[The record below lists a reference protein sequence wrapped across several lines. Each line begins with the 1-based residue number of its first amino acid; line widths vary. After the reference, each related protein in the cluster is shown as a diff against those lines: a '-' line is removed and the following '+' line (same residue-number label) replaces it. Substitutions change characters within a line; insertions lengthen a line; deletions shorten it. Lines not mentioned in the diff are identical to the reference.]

1 MLHEPAAQSGPDHAQ
16 GFKSKLGVRMFFVYA
31 AVYAGFVAINILS
44 PLTMEKT
51 VMLGLNL
58 ATVYGFGLII
68 LALVQA
74 LIYNA
79 LCTRKEKAL
88 KAADTASD
96 TEVQA

>member
-1 MLHEPAAQSGPDHAQ
+1 MLHEPAAPQ
-16 GFKSKLGVRMFFVYA
+16 GKDYGTAYKTKLGLWMFAIYA
-31 AVYAGFVAINILS
+31 VIYIGFVTIN
-44 PLTMEKT
+44 LTNAKLMEKP
-51 VMLGLNL
+51 VFLGMNL
-58 ATVYGFGLII
+58 AVVYGFGLII